1 MKTKQNETITLYCH
15 IPYVCMYVR
24 RFSWHKH
31 QYMSIASTMNL
42 GHHTEEPRNIPSPFS
57 SPHPHPL
64 TILHHPLTT
73 PHHTLTIP
81 STLHH
86 TFHTILPHTTP
97 QPHHPLR
104 SDRPLH
110 NGSILTCLWMSFFH
124 SWPSE
129 MAVYHFLQTSSA
141 WLSDF
146 ASRKERIY
154 PAKLGR
160 PWPTSHAKRE
170 KGRGEM
176 WHVAKGQ
183 WEGEE

>member
-15 IPYVCMYVR
+15 IPYVRMYVR

-81 STLHH
+81 
-86 TFHTILPHTTP
+86 
-97 QPHHPLR
+97 HHPLNPTPHI
-104 SDRPLH
+104 SHHPAPH
-110 NGSILTCLWMSFFH
+110 HTTTS
-124 SWPSE
+124 P
-129 MAVYHFLQTSSA
+129 SSA
-141 WLSDF
+141 LWQAPPQWVHSDLSLDELLPQLTIRNGRVPLLANKLSLAQRF
-146 ASRKERIY
+146 RIQERENI
-154 PAKLGR
+154 PG
-160 PWPTSHAKRE
+160 
-170 KGRGEM
+170 
-176 WHVAKGQ
+176 
-183 WEGEE
+183 